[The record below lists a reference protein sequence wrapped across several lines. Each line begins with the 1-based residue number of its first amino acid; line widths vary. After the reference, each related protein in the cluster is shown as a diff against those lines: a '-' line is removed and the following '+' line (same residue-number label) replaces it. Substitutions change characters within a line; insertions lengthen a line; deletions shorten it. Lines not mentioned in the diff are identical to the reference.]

1 MEMRTMKN
9 PYEIV
14 VQIQEQRN
22 ERLYQ
27 SKAEQLRAIDHVFLK
42 QYGNTDQIKY
52 LAEQYLS

>member
-1 MEMRTMKN
+1 MRTMKN

-22 ERLYQ
+22 ERLYR